1 MLEQDEQYSLTK
13 ILSIWALVALP
24 MPVLIFVIAPALIS
38 RVDIHPTII
47 IWLLVISGYLWQFIV
62 SLYFIHKDLGTL
74 RWSAV
79 RERIWL
85 TKPRD
90 PNTNEPKAK
99 LFWWLIPAALFVMLI
114 EIGIGEYIDSAF
126 AWIFPGLL
134 SLPASID
141 IEQLVSPDFIGA
153 WWLLGIAIISCIFN
167 YFLGEELLI
176 RGVLLPKMRGVFGK
190 WDWVA
195 NAVLFG
201 LLHLD
206 SPLRIPKVIISTLA
220 YTWPSRRFRSIWFAI
235 ILHGVESIIVIGVV
249 LSIITGLAF
258 E

>member
-38 RVDIHPTII
+38 RIDMHPTII

-62 SLYFIHKDLGTL
+62 SLYFIYTDLGTL

-85 TKPRD
+85 TRPRD

-114 EIGIGEYIDSAF
+114 EIGIGEYIDSSF
-126 AWIFPGLL
+126 AWIFPSLL

-141 IEQLVSPDFIGA
+141 IEQLVSPNFIGA

-167 YFLGEELLI
+167 YFLGEELLF
-176 RGVLLPKMRGVFGK
+176 RGVLLPKMQGVFGK

-206 SPLRIPKVIISTLA
+206 SPLRIPKVIVSTLA